1 VHDDLR
7 RGDLVELMPAFRSV
21 ALTIHAVVPT
31 RKQLPP
37 KVRRLIDFLVGAWA
51 EPVWQA
57 TVR

>member
-1 VHDDLR
+1 
-7 RGDLVELMPAFRSV
+7 MPAFRSV